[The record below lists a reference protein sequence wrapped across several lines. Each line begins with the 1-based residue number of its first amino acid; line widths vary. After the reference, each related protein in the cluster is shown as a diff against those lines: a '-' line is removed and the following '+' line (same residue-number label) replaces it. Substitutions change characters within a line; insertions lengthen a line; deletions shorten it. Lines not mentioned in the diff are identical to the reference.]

1 MMALAFLGS
10 VEAFTCHFP
19 AVASVVRA
27 ETAGACVLS

>member
-10 VEAFTCHFP
+10 VEAFTYHFP

-27 ETAGACVLS
+27 ETARACVPS

>member
-27 ETAGACVLS
+27 GIAGACVLS